1 MKKILLTFS
10 IFLLCLVAVRS
21 MFSVEA
27 ELNVQEAYTYL
38 ATTFSDTD
46 DLKANIEGLID
57 LTKKGGEITFFDGEV
72 GDSFGRNILEVIKGL
87 GDYLVLAYQSFMQG
101 IQLLWSFVSMIFK
114 DLVCVLSILGYLLFG
129 IMI

>member
-1 MKKILLTFS
+1 
-10 IFLLCLVAVRS
+10 